1 VNVLLNLFLLRALG
15 HRGLALGTALA
26 ALTNAAIL
34 LFLLH
39 DRLRGIDGLRLITT
53 VAKISLASV
62 MMAVAAYQTERA
74 LHVIAGDG
82 TMLQALRVFA
92 AIGIGM
98 VVLAVSAQLL
108 RIEEFTENIRL
119 LKSWGRS
126 SL

>member
-1 VNVLLNLFLLRALG
+1 M
-15 HRGLALGTALA
+15 A
-26 ALTNAAIL
+26 ALTNAGIL

-39 DRLRGIDGLRLITT
+39 DRLRGVEGARLITT

-62 MMAVAAYQTERA
+62 MMAVAAYQTEGA

-92 AIGIGM
+92 AIAIGL
-98 VVLAVSAQLL
+98 VVLAVSAHLL
-108 RIEEFTENIRL
+108 RIEEFTENVRL

-126 SL
+126 SR